1 MSNLCEPNLNPL
13 FCDHIWLIDR
23 DNFYHQSL
31 SDLYGVFIDE
41 IDLQK
46 KLILSIAYAS
56 KLFSKTQIVPA
67 EIIVLEKGKD
77 IFLFESI
84 MSDILKDSLLY
95 KGAKFGITCYGENFW
110 YIVDGITPSTQTTV
124 VTKDTNFV
132 VRKIDTLETTKIYPA
147 YRH

>member
-1 MSNLCEPNLNPL
+1 MNNLCEPVP
-13 FCDHIWLIDR
+13 FFYDHIALIDR
-23 DNFYHQSL
+23 DNIYHQSL
-31 SDLYGVFIDE
+31 IDSFTDGVTDVKLE
-41 IDLQK
+41 K
-46 KLILSIAYAS
+46 KLILAIAFAS
-56 KLFSKTQIVPA
+56 KLFSKTHIAPA

-95 KGAKFGITCYGENFW
+95 KGAKFGITCYGEHFW

-132 VRKIDTLETTKIYPA
+132 VRKIDTLETTQMHPPY
-147 YRH
+147 

>member
-1 MSNLCEPNLNPL
+1 MSNLCESVPF
-13 FCDHIWLIDR
+13 FCDHIGLIDR
-23 DNFYHQSL
+23 DNIYHQSL
-31 SDLYGVFIDE
+31 IDFFTDGVTYDE
-41 IDLQK
+41 LEK
-46 KLILSIAYAS
+46 KIILTIAYAS
-56 KLFSKTQIVPA
+56 KLFSKGCIVPA
-67 EIIVLEKGKD
+67 EIIVLEKGKE

-132 VRKIDTLETTKIYPA
+132 VRKIDALETTQMHPPY
-147 YRH
+147 